1 MSFLGK
7 WINKSVREGLT
18 RDRSIIEEELE
29 EIWVLTLRTLKQKRS
44 WKIKYKQSSLDFEES
59 LEMGEPQEECWRLK
73 SPTTKVEERGIS
85 NWISSWKQELFPA
98 PGRQ

>member
-44 WKIKYKQSSLDFEES
+44 WEIKYKQSSLDFEES
-59 LEMGEPQEECWRLK
+59 LEMGEPQEGCWRLK
-73 SPTTKVEERGIS
+73 SPTTKVGEKGIL
-85 NWISSWKQELFPA
+85 N
-98 PGRQ
+98 